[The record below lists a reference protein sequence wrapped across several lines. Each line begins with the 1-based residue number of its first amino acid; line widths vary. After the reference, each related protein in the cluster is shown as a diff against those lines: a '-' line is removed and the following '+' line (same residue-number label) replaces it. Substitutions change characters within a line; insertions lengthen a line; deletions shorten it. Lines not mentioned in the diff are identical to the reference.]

1 MMTEPPP
8 LPPSRQSTAPPSG
21 CERSA
26 LLLSH
31 EALVAKVARR
41 VKARLPAGVEMADLM
56 QAGMIG
62 LDEALNRFEH
72 GQGACFDTYAS
83 RRIEGAMLDELRAAD
98 TLSRDARARVREASV
113 AVHRLEQRLGR
124 APRAKEV
131 ANELNWSLSRFHAC
145 MVEAGA
151 GGARSTDEALEFENQ
166 EKPLTTGDSL
176 LFGSTEHTDPAKGL
190 QQRQRHAA
198 LNAAFDALDE
208 RERMVMD
215 LLYTRELSLDD
226 AAKYLGVS
234 RTRVHQMREAIIDK
248 LHRRMRDV

>member
-1 MMTEPPP
+1 MLTQPPP
-8 LPPSRQSTAPPSG
+8 LPRQPIAPPKG

-41 VKARLPAGVEMADLM
+41 IKARLPAGVEMDDLM

-62 LDEALNRFEH
+62 LDEAIKRFEQ

-98 TLSRDARARVREASV
+98 TLSRDARARVREV
-113 AVHRLEQRLGR
+113 AIAVRRLEHRLGR
-124 APRAKEV
+124 TPRAKEV
-131 ANELNWSLSRFHAC
+131 ANELNWPLSRFHAC

-151 GGARSTDEALEFENQ
+151 GGARSSDSVLEFEN
-166 EKPLTTGDSL
+166 EMPFATGDSL

-198 LNAAFDALDE
+198 LNAAFDALEE

-215 LLYTRELSLDD
+215 LLYTRELSLDE

-248 LHRRMRDV
+248 LNRRVRDV

>member
-1 MMTEPPP
+1 MMTQPPP
-8 LPPSRQSTAPPSG
+8 LPRQPVAPPVG

-31 EALVAKVARR
+31 ESLVAKVARR
-41 VKARLPAGVEMADLM
+41 IKARLPAGVEIDDLM

-62 LDEALNRFEH
+62 LDEALKRFEH

-98 TLSRDARARVREASV
+98 TLSRDARSRVREASL

-124 APRAKEV
+124 TPRAKEV

-151 GGARSTDEALEFENQ
+151 GGARSTDEALDFEID
-166 EKPLTTGDSL
+166 EKPAASGDSL
-176 LFGSTEHTDPAKGL
+176 LFGPTEHTDPAKGL

-234 RTRVHQMREAIIDK
+234 RTRVHQMRDAIIDK